1 MSMTVGSSSAN
12 TISFA
17 DIVQGRNADVRVTV
31 DGLIYAVDLVMVVT
45 AKNCNHAN
53 ETLRCLDTSLFNNEN
68 FVIRSRSKLVSFQ
81 HAIELIMVLP
91 GQVAKEIRVRFADI
105 IRRYMAG
112 DESLINEIRANAESS
127 SPLAQMARAS
137 LQDDAE
143 ENQDRKRRR
152 LTEDAQYRSLAL
164 GNISTAMDIMSK
176 LNPAWRNNGRLLMQ
190 LEDQVKNIVVPASS
204 SLSIADG
211 HTTYHAPIT
220 ISDVALDLGR
230 RLNHA
235 QLIQAGKL
243 VAKAYRQRHNE
254 DPYEELRYVDGTRRM
269 IKSYT
274 AADRDLVEDAIASV

>member
-1 MSMTVGSSSAN
+1 M
-12 TISFA
+12 
-17 DIVQGRNADVRVTV
+17 
-31 DGLIYAVDLVMVVT
+31 
-45 AKNCNHAN
+45 
-53 ETLRCLDTSLFNNEN
+53 
-68 FVIRSRSKLVSFQ
+68 SFQ
-81 HAIELIMVLP
+81 HAIELTMVLP
-91 GQVAKEIRVRFADI
+91 GKVAKEVRVKFADI

-112 DESLINEIRANAESS
+112 DESLIDEIRANAEST

-137 LQDDAE
+137 LEDDAE

-211 HTTYHAPIT
+211 HTTDHAPIT

-230 RLNHA
+230 RLNHS

-274 AADRDLVEDAIASV
+274 AADRDLVEDAITSV